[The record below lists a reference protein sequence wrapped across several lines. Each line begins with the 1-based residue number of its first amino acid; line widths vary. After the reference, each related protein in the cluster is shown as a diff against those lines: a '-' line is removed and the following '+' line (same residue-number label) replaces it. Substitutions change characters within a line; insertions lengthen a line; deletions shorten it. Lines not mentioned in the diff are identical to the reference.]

1 MGLFDVLHPT
11 TVSSCFHKGSNEA
24 LLCSLVAFDF
34 DSIDIHGGE
43 YIDVIK
49 LNLDILL
56 EMIELFLLVFLLLIA
71 LLGILFL
78 FLPFLLLS
86 LFFSIDISGSQ
97 KILEDLGVFGSSD
110 ALIFHFVLI

>member
-1 MGLFDVLHPT
+1 LGLFDVLHPT

-34 DSIDIHGGE
+34 HSIDIHGGE

-56 EMIELFLLVFLLLIA
+56 EMIELLLIA
-71 LLGILFL
+71 LLGILFF
-78 FLPFLLLS
+78 FLFLLLS
-86 LFFSIDISGSQ
+86 LFFSIDIPGSQ

-110 ALIFHFVLI
+110 ALIFHFVFI